1 LSITYRGGS
10 TSRKKHAF
18 WKKVQDAA
26 AQISVL
32 QRKLQDAEA
41 QVAALQLELSKRD
54 EFLAELQVHFAALR
68 AENER
73 LRERVAELEQ
83 QLGQNSSNSSKP
95 PSTDNPGSRPAR
107 KSKNQ
112 QKRKR
117 GGQPGHR
124 GSHRILLPPDQVGRV
139 IDHYPDQCEN
149 CWKDL
154 PHTPDSDP
162 ERYQVTELP
171 PVKPETT
178 EHRGHAVT
186 CSCGHTTRAQI
197 PDEVK
202 ASAFGPRLSSIMAM
216 LTGVFQLGR
225 RQVVQALADFF
236 GVTISLGALS
246 AAEDRVSKAVEPAVD
261 EAWKAAQ
268 QADVKHADGTS
279 WRQSGLALQLWTIAT
294 AAVTVFKVLSDGTAQ
309 ALKTLLGRIKGV
321 LVSDRATALNF
332 WAMKRRQIC
341 WAHLLR
347 KFVSFS
353 ERDGPAGDY
362 GRVLL
367 EYTGILFDYYRA
379 WKDGQISRSTFRQR
393 MAPVRV
399 QLEVVLERATKAAI
413 KGLSGSCADILAH
426 REALWTF
433 VDNPHVEPTNNH
445 AERELRRF
453 VLWRR
458 RSFGTQSERG
468 NRFAERIMT
477 VAHTARKQGK
487 PVLAYLTA
495 ACEAHRLGQP
505 CPSLLAA

>member
-1 LSITYRGGS
+1 M
-10 TSRKKHAF
+10 
-18 WKKVQDAA
+18 QDAA

-32 QRKLQDAEA
+32 QRELQDAKA
-41 QVAALQLELSKRD
+41 QIAALQLELRKRD
-54 EFLAELQVHFAALR
+54 EFLAELQVQFAALR
-68 AENER
+68 VDNER
-73 LRERVAELEQ
+73 LRARVAELEE

-95 PSTDNPGSRPAR
+95 PSTDAPGSRPPR
-107 KSKNQ
+107 RSKKK
-112 QKRKR
+112 QKRRR

-124 GSHRILLPPDQVGRV
+124 GSHRTLLPPDQVGPIV
-139 IDHYPDQCEN
+139 DYYPGQCEN

-154 PHTPDSDP
+154 PRTPDSDP

-178 EHRGHAVT
+178 EHRGYTVT

-202 ASAFGPRLSSIMAM
+202 ASSFGPRLSSIIAM

-225 RQVVQALADFF
+225 RQAVMALADLF
-236 GVTISLGALS
+236 GVKISLGALS

-261 EAWKAAQ
+261 ETWKAAQ
-268 QADVKHADGTS
+268 QADVKHTDGTS
-279 WRQSGLALQLWTIAT
+279 WRQAGRALQLWTIAT
-294 AAVTVFKVLSDGTAQ
+294 VAVTVFKVLTDGTAE
-309 ALKTLLGRIKGV
+309 ALKALLGRIKGV
-321 LVSDRATALNF
+321 LVSDRAAALSF
-332 WAMKRRQIC
+332 WVMKRRQVC

-353 ERDGPAGDY
+353 ERDGPAGDF

-379 WKDGQISRSTFRQR
+379 CKDGQISRSTFLQR
-393 MAPVRV
+393 MAPLRV
-399 QLEVVLERATKAAI
+399 QVEAVLVRAAQAKI
-413 KGLSGSCADILAH
+413 KRLSGSCENILAH

-433 VDNPHVEPTNNH
+433 VDNPQVEPTNNH
-445 AERELRRF
+445 AERELRKF

-495 ACEAHRLGQP
+495 ACQAHRLGQP

>member
-1 LSITYRGGS
+1 
-10 TSRKKHAF
+10 
-18 WKKVQDAA
+18 VQDAA
-26 AQISVL
+26 AQISAL
-32 QRKLQDAEA
+32 QRELQDAKA
-41 QVAALQLELSKRD
+41 QIAALQLELRKRD

-73 LRERVAELEQ
+73 LRERVAELEE
-83 QLGQNSSNSSKP
+83 QLGRNSSNSSTP
-95 PSTDNPGSRPAR
+95 PSTDKPGSRPPR
-107 KSKNQ
+107 KSKNK

-124 GSHRILLPPDQVGRV
+124 GNHRTLLPPEQVGRIV
-139 IDHYPDQCEN
+139 DYFPEQCEN
-149 CWKDL
+149 CWNAL
-154 PHTPDSDP
+154 PRTPDSDP

-186 CSCGHTTRAQI
+186 CGCGHTTRAPI

-225 RQVVQALADFF
+225 RQAVLALADFF

-246 AAEDRVSKAVEPAVD
+246 AVEDRVSKAVEPAVD
-261 EAWKAAQ
+261 GAWKAAQ
-268 QADVKHADGTS
+268 QADVKHTDGTT
-279 WRQSGLALQLWTIAT
+279 WRQAGQLLQLWTIAT
-294 AAVTVFKVLSDGTAQ
+294 AAVTVFKVLTDGTAE
-309 ALKTLLGRIKGV
+309 ALKALLGRIKGV
-321 LVSDRATALNF
+321 LVSDRAAALRF
-332 WAMKRRQIC
+332 WVMKRRQIC
-341 WAHLLR
+341 WSHLLR

-379 WKDGQISRSTFRQR
+379 WKGGQISRFTFRQR
-393 MAPVRV
+393 MAPLRV
-399 QLEVVLERATKAAI
+399 QVEAVLVRAAQAKI
-413 KGLSGSCADILAH
+413 KRLSASCENILAH

-433 VDNPHVEPTNNH
+433 VDNPSVEPTNNH
-445 AERELRRF
+445 AERELRKF
-453 VLWRR
+453 VLWGK

-495 ACEAHRLGQP
+495 ACQADRLGQP

>member
-1 LSITYRGGS
+1 M
-10 TSRKKHAF
+10 
-18 WKKVQDAA
+18 
-26 AQISVL
+26 
-32 QRKLQDAEA
+32 QDAETQISA
-41 QVAALQLELSKRD
+41 LQRELRGTREQIAALS
-54 EFLAELQVHFAALR
+54 V
-68 AENER
+68 ENER

-83 QLGQNSSNSSKP
+83 LLAQNSSNSSKP
-95 PSTDNPGSRPAR
+95 PSTDKPGSRPPR
-107 KSKNQ
+107 KSKNKQ
-112 QKRKR
+112 QRKR

-124 GSHRILLPPDQVGRV
+124 GSHRVLLPPDQVTHV
-139 IDHYPDQCEN
+139 VDHYPDQCEN
-149 CWKDL
+149 CWKEL
-154 PHTPDSDP
+154 PRIADSDP

-171 PVKPETT
+171 PIKPETT

-186 CSCGHTTRAQI
+186 CSCGHTTSGRI
-197 PDEVK
+197 PDQVK
-202 ASAFGPRLSSIMAM
+202 ASAFGPRLSSIMVM

-246 AAEDRVSKAVEPAVD
+246 ATEDRVSKAVQPAVD

-268 QADVKHADGTS
+268 QADVKHTDGTS
-279 WRQSGLALQLWTIAT
+279 WRQANLTLQLWTIAT
-294 AAVTVFKVLSDGTAQ
+294 ATVTVFKVLSDGTAE

-353 ERDGPAGDY
+353 ERDGPTGDY

-367 EYTGILFDYYRA
+367 EYTGILFDYYRL
-379 WKDGQISRSTFRQR
+379 WKGGEISGATFRQR

-399 QLEVVLERATKAAI
+399 QVEVVLERAAKANI
-413 KGLSGSCADILAH
+413 RGLSGSCADILAH

-433 VDNPHVEPTNNH
+433 VDNPQVEPTNNH

-505 CPSLLAA
+505 YPSLLAA

>member
-1 LSITYRGGS
+1 M
-10 TSRKKHAF
+10 
-18 WKKVQDAA
+18 QDTA
-26 AQISVL
+26 AQVRDL
-32 QRKLQDAEA
+32 QE
-41 QVAALQLELSKRD
+41 ELRKRD
-54 EFLAELQVHFAALR
+54 ELLAGLQAENVRLRQLVAELQ
-68 AENER
+68 E
-73 LRERVAELEQ
+73 
-83 QLGQNSSNSSKP
+83 QLGRNSSNSSKP
-95 PSTDNPGSRPAR
+95 PSTDKPGSRSPR
-107 KSKNQ
+107 KPKKGKK
-112 QKRKR
+112 KRKR

-124 GSHRILLPPDQVGRV
+124 GSHRTLLPSDQVDRV
-139 IDHYPDQCEN
+139 VDHYPEQCEN
-149 CWKDL
+149 CWENL
-154 PHTPDSDP
+154 PRTPDENP
-162 ERYQVTELP
+162 ERFQVTELP

-186 CSCGHTTRAQI
+186 CSCGHTTRASI
-197 PDEVK
+197 PDQVK
-202 ASAFGPRLSSIMAM
+202 ASAFGPRLSSIMAAF
-216 LTGVFQLGR
+216 TGIYQMGR
-225 RQVVQALADFF
+225 RQAVAALADLF
-236 GVTISLGALS
+236 GVKISLGALS
-246 AAEDRVSKAVEPAVD
+246 GAEDRVSKAVEPAVD
-261 EAWKAAQ
+261 EAWDNAQ

-279 WRQSGLALQLWTIAT
+279 WRQAGQALQLWTIAT
-294 AAVTVFKVLSDGTAQ
+294 TAVTVFKVLTDGTTE
-309 ALKTLLGRIKGV
+309 ALKALLGRIKGI

-347 KFVSFS
+347 KFISFS
-353 ERDGPAGDY
+353 ERAGPAGSF

-367 EYTGILFDYYRA
+367 EYTGIMFDYYRQF
-379 WKDGQISRSTFRQR
+379 KDGEISGKVFRRR
-393 MAPVRV
+393 MAPIRLQV
-399 QLEVVLERATKAAI
+399 EAVLTRAVGAKI
-413 KGLSGSCADILAH
+413 KRLSGSCENILAH

-433 VDNPHVEPTNNH
+433 VDNPQVEPTNNH

>member
-1 LSITYRGGS
+1 V
-10 TSRKKHAF
+10 H
-18 WKKVQDAA
+18 DAA
-26 AQISVL
+26 TQVSALQRALEEARAQI
-32 QRKLQDAEA
+32 EA
-41 QVAALQLELSKRD
+41 LRMELHKRD
-54 EFLAELQVHFAALR
+54 ELLAVLQGHFAALR
-68 AENER
+68 GENER
-73 LRERVAELEQ
+73 LRERVGELEQ

-95 PSTDNPGSRPAR
+95 PSSDKPGSRPPR
-107 KSKNQ
+107 PSKKN

-124 GSHRILLPPDQVGRV
+124 GSHRTLLPPDQVDKV
-139 IDHYPDQCEN
+139 VDHYPEQCEN
-149 CWKDL
+149 CWNDL
-154 PHTPDSDP
+154 PRTPDSDP
-162 ERYQVTELP
+162 ERHQVTELP
-171 PVKPETT
+171 PVRPETT

-186 CSCGHTTRAQI
+186 CRCGHTTRARI

-225 RQVVQALADFF
+225 RQAVLALADFF
-236 GVTISLGALS
+236 GVTLSLGALS
-246 AAEDRVSKAVEPAVD
+246 AVEDRVSNAVEPAVD

-268 QADVKHADGTS
+268 QAEVKHTDGTS
-279 WRQSGLALQLWTIAT
+279 WRQAGMVLQLWTIAT
-294 AAVTVFKVLSDGTAQ
+294 AAVTVFKVLSDGTTE

-321 LVSDRATALNF
+321 LVSDRAAALSF
-332 WAMKRRQIC
+332 WAMTRRQIC

-347 KFVSFS
+347 KFISFA
-353 ERDGPAGDY
+353 ERDGPASDV

-367 EYTGILFDYYRA
+367 EYTGILFETYRA
-379 WKDGQISRSTFRQR
+379 WKDGRIARSTFCQR

-399 QLEVVLERATKAAI
+399 QVETVLARAVKANMR
-413 KGLSGSCADILAH
+413 GLSGSCANILAH

-433 VDNPHVEPTNNH
+433 VDHPQVEPTNNH

-495 ACEAHRLGQP
+495 ACEAYRLGQP

>member
-1 LSITYRGGS
+1 
-10 TSRKKHAF
+10 
-18 WKKVQDAA
+18 VQDAA
-26 AQISVL
+26 AHISTL
-32 QRKLQDAEA
+32 HRELQDAKA
-41 QVAALQLELSKRD
+41 QVAALQAELRKRD
-54 EFLAELQVHFAALR
+54 EFLAELRIQFAALR
-68 AENER
+68 AENEQ
-73 LRERVAELEQ
+73 LRQLVAELQE
-83 QLGQNSSNSSKP
+83 QLGQNSSNSGKP
-95 PSTDNPGSRPAR
+95 PSTDKPGSRPPR
-107 KSKNQ
+107 KSKKTR
-112 QKRKR
+112 KRKR

-124 GSHRILLPPDQVGRV
+124 GSHRTLLPPEQVGPIV
-139 IDHYPDQCEN
+139 DYYPDQCEN

-154 PHTPDSDP
+154 PRTPDSDP

-171 PVKPETT
+171 PVEPETT

-186 CSCGHTTRAQI
+186 CSCGHTTRAPI
-197 PDEVK
+197 PDQVK
-202 ASAFGPRLSSIMAM
+202 ASAFGPRLSSIIAM

-225 RQVVQALADFF
+225 RQAVTALADLF

-246 AAEDRVSKAVEPAVD
+246 AAENRVSNAVEPAVD
-261 EAWKAAQ
+261 ETWKAAQ
-268 QADVKHADGTS
+268 QADVKHTDGTS
-279 WRQSGLALQLWTIAT
+279 WRQAGQFLQLWTIAT
-294 AAVTVFKVLSDGTAQ
+294 AAVTVFKVLTDGTAS

-332 WAMKRRQIC
+332 WVMKRRQIC

-353 ERDGPAGDY
+353 ERAGPAGNF

-367 EYTGILFDYYRA
+367 EYTGIMFDYYRQYKA
-379 WKDGQISRSTFRQR
+379 GEISRKIFGRR
-393 MAPVRV
+393 MAPIRLQV
-399 QLEVVLERATKAAI
+399 EAVLARAAQAKI
-413 KGLSGSCADILAH
+413 KRLSGSCENILDH
-426 REALWTF
+426 RQALWTF
-433 VDNPHVEPTNNH
+433 VDNPQVEPTNNH

-495 ACEAHRLGQP
+495 ACEADRLGQP